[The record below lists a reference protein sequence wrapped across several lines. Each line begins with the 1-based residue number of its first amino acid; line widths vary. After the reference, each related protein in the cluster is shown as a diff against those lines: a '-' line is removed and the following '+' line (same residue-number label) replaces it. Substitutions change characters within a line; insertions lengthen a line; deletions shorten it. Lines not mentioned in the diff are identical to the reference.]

1 MNYIIPNDI
10 QNAKNTSSNNNN
22 YVTGHPTGADESS
35 GLFSNGA
42 THKINT
48 SYINPINIKTV
59 KQYISIDSK
68 FRPNYFN
75 TKPTN
80 FEINLPNSYSNILSM
95 TLKQVSLPASYY
107 SISKTLGNSTF
118 TVTTGASVLN
128 ITIPDGNYAPFSYGS
143 AISISPSANIAALI
157 LSINNQLGGTI
168 LFAIDPVSG
177 RASFINNTGS
187 NIVITFNVDST
198 FTIDPNTPLPL
209 RCGWQLGFRSASYTV
224 SSGVTA
230 TLFSE
235 GICMITGP
243 QYGFLSI
250 NDYQMNEYQSYTA
263 MYSSSVLQ
271 KNILDRLELS
281 SSTQKIMNGELFCVI
296 NPDKTDSPRTYFGP
310 VNINRLKIGLYDEYG
325 RIIDLNN
332 MDWSFVLELETLY
345 K

>member
-75 TKPTN
+75 TKSTN
-80 FEINLPNSYSNILSM
+80 FEINLTNSYSNILSM
-95 TLKQVSLPASYY
+95 TLKQVSLPCSYY

-118 TVTTGASVLN
+118 TVTVGASVLN
-128 ITIPDGNYAPFSYGS
+128 ITIPDGNYAPFSTNS
-143 AISISPSANIAALI
+143 NNLVALI
-157 LSINNQLGGTI
+157 ASINAQ
-168 LFAIDPVSG
+168 FAAVPTNIVFSVDTTSG
-177 RASFINNTGS
+177 RASFLNNTG
-187 NIVITFNVDST
+187 NAIAITFNVDST
-198 FTIDPNTPLPL
+198 FNIDPNTPLPL
-209 RCGWQLGFRSASYTV
+209 RCGWQLGFRCASYAV
-224 SSGVTA
+224 STGA
-230 TLFSE
+230 TCLSE

-263 MYSSSVLQ
+263 MYSSSILQ

-281 SSTQKIMNGELFCVI
+281 SSTQKIIYGELFCVI
-296 NPDKTDSPRTYFGP
+296 NPYKTESPRTYFGP

>member
-22 YVTGHPTGADESS
+22 YVTGPPMGADESS
-35 GLFSNGA
+35 GLFSNGV
-42 THKINT
+42 TQKLNT

-75 TKPTN
+75 TKSTN
-80 FEINLPNSYSNILSM
+80 FEINIPNSYSNILSM
-95 TLKQVSLPASYY
+95 TLKQVSLPASFY

-118 TVTTGASVLN
+118 IVTSGATVFN
-128 ITIPDGNYAPFSYGS
+128 ITIPDGNYAPFSTGTLS
-143 AISISPSANIAALI
+143 FSSPSANITAL
-157 LSINNQLGGTI
+157 LNAINGPLPATI
-168 LFAIDPVSG
+168 VFAIDPVSG
-177 RASFINNTGS
+177 RASFVNTTGS
-187 NIVITFNVDST
+187 SITITFNVDST
-198 FTIDPNTPLPL
+198 FNIDPNTPLPL
-209 RCGWQLGFRSASYTV
+209 RCGWQLGFRAASYTV

-230 TLFSE
+230 TLLSE

-296 NPDKTDSPRTYFGP
+296 NPDKTESPRTYFGP

>member
-22 YVTGHPTGADESS
+22 YVTGPPMGADESS
-35 GLFSNGA
+35 GLFSNGVA
-42 THKINT
+42 QKLNT

-75 TKPTN
+75 TKSTN
-80 FEINLPNSYSNILSM
+80 FEINLPNAYPNILSM
-95 TLKQVSLPASYY
+95 SLKQVSLPASYY

-118 TVTTGASVLN
+118 IVTSGALVYN
-128 ITIPDGNYAPFSYGS
+128 ITIPDGNYAPFSS
-143 AISISPSANIAALI
+143 ASANIASLTALI
-157 LSINNQLGGTI
+157 NDPLPSDIV
-168 LFAIDPVSG
+168 FAIDTVSG
-177 RASFINNTGS
+177 RASFENTTGS
-187 NIVITFNVDST
+187 SITITFNVDST

-224 SSGVTA
+224 SDGA
-230 TLFSE
+230 TLLSE

>member
-22 YVTGHPTGADESS
+22 YVTGPPMGADESS
-35 GLFSNGA
+35 GLFSNGVA
-42 THKINT
+42 QKLNT

-75 TKPTN
+75 TKSTN
-80 FEINLPNSYSNILSM
+80 FEINLPNAYPNILSM
-95 TLKQVSLPASYY
+95 SLKQVSLPCSYY

-118 TVTTGASVLN
+118 NVTKSGTVSN
-128 ITIPDGNYAPFSYGS
+128 ITIPDGNYAPFSN
-143 AISISPSANIAALI
+143 ISSFVTGLP
-157 LSINNQLGGTI
+157 GGVSFTI
-168 LFAIDPVSG
+168 DSVSG
-177 RASFINNTGS
+177 RASFTNTSGGD
-187 NIVITFNVDST
+187 IIITFNVDST
-198 FTIDPNTPLPL
+198 FNIDPNTPLPL

-224 SSGVTA
+224 QTGA
-230 TLFSE
+230 TFSSE

-250 NDYQMNEYQSYTA
+250 NDYQMNECQSYTA

-271 KNILDRLELS
+271 KNILDRIELS
-281 SSTQKIMNGELFCVI
+281 SSTQKIMNGGLFCVI
-296 NPDKTDSPRTYFGP
+296 NPDKTESPRTYFGP

>member
-1 MNYIIPNDI
+1 MNYIIQNDI

-22 YVTGHPTGADESS
+22 YVTGPPLGADESS
-35 GLFSNGA
+35 GLFSNGV
-42 THKINT
+42 TQKLNT

-75 TKPTN
+75 TKSTN
-80 FEINLPNSYSNILSM
+80 FEINLPNSYPNILSM
-95 TLKQVSLPASYY
+95 SLKQVSLPASYY

-118 TVTTGASVLN
+118 NVTVSGTVHN
-128 ITIPDGNYAPFSYGS
+128 ITIPDGNYSPFNTT
-143 AISISPSANIAALI
+143 IPIFDPPLP
-157 LSINNQLGGTI
+157 GGVVFT
-168 LFAIDPVSG
+168 IDPVSG
-177 RASFINNTGS
+177 RAKFISTT
-187 NIVITFNVDST
+187 IAFVITFNVDSN
-198 FTIDPNTPLPL
+198 FNIDPNTPLPL

-224 SSGVTA
+224 PVSTPCI
-230 TLFSE
+230 SE

-243 QYGFLSI
+243 HYGFLSI

-263 MYSSSVLQ
+263 MYTSSVLQ

-296 NPDKTDSPRTYFGP
+296 NPDKTESPRTYFGP

>member
-22 YVTGHPTGADESS
+22 YVTGPPMGADESS

-42 THKINT
+42 TQKLNT

-75 TKPTN
+75 TKSTN

-95 TLKQVSLPASYY
+95 SLKQVSLPASYY
-107 SISKTLGNSTF
+107 SISKTRGNSTF
-118 TVTTGASVLN
+118 TVKIGAAAPIE
-128 ITIPDGNYAPFSYGS
+128 ITIPDGNYAPFSTGS
-143 AISISPSANIAALI
+143 VSFSSPSANISALI
-157 LSINNQLGGTI
+157 SSINTQLGATI
-168 LFAIDPVSG
+168 VFAIDPVSG
-177 RASFINNTGS
+177 RASFVNNNAS
-187 NIVITFNVDST
+187 SIIITFNVDST
-198 FTIDPNTPLPL
+198 FTIDPNTPMPL

-224 SSGVTA
+224 STLA
-230 TLFSE
+230 TLLSE

-281 SSTQKIMNGELFCVI
+281 SSTQIVMNGELFCVI
-296 NPDKTDSPRTYFGP
+296 NPDKTESPRTYFGP

>member
-22 YVTGHPTGADESS
+22 YVTGPPMGADESS

-42 THKINT
+42 TQKLNT

-75 TKPTN
+75 TKSTN

-95 TLKQVSLPASYY
+95 SLKQVSLPASYY

-118 TVTTGASVLN
+118 TVKIGAAAPIE
-128 ITIPDGNYAPFSYGS
+128 ITIPDGNYAPFSTGS
-143 AISISPSANIAALI
+143 VSFSSPSANISALI
-157 LSINNQLGGTI
+157 SSINTQLGATI
-168 LFAIDPVSG
+168 VFAIDHVSG
-177 RASFINNTGS
+177 RASFVNNNAS
-187 NIVITFNVDST
+187 SIIITFNVDST
-198 FTIDPNTPLPL
+198 FTIDPNTPMPL

-224 SSGVTA
+224 STLA
-230 TLFSE
+230 TLLSE

-281 SSTQKIMNGELFCVI
+281 SSTQIVMNGELFCVI
-296 NPDKTDSPRTYFGP
+296 NPDKTESPRTYFGP

>member
-22 YVTGHPTGADESS
+22 YVTGPPMGADESS
-35 GLFSNGA
+35 GLFSNGVA
-42 THKINT
+42 QKLNT

-75 TKPTN
+75 TKSTN
-80 FEINLPNSYSNILSM
+80 FEINLPNAYSNILSM

-118 TVTTGASVLN
+118 TVTEGASVYN
-128 ITIPDGNYAPFSYGS
+128 ITIPDGNYAPFSTT
-143 AISISPSANIAALI
+143 SANIAALI
-157 LSINNQLGGTI
+157 LSINNQLGGNI
-168 LFAIDPVSG
+168 LFSIDPVSG
-177 RASFINNTGS
+177 RASFVNTTGS
-187 NIVITFNVDST
+187 IITITFNVDST

-224 SSGVTA
+224 SDGA
-230 TLFSE
+230 TLLSE

>member
-22 YVTGHPTGADESS
+22 YVTGPPMGADESS
-35 GLFSNGA
+35 GLFSNGV
-42 THKINT
+42 TQKLNT

-75 TKPTN
+75 TKSTN

-95 TLKQVSLPASYY
+95 SLKQVSLPASYY

-118 TVTTGASVLN
+118 TVTGAFVYN
-128 ITIPDGNYAPFSYGS
+128 ITIPDGNYAPFSTGTPS
-143 AISISPSANIAALI
+143 FSSPSANIAAL
-157 LSINNQLGGTI
+157 LGSINNPAVALPVTI
-168 LFAIDPVSG
+168 VFSIDPVSG
-177 RASFINNTGS
+177 RASFYNNTAAS
-187 NIVITFNVDST
+187 IVITFNVDSN

-224 SSGVTA
+224 STLA
-230 TLFSE
+230 TLLSE

-296 NPDKTDSPRTYFGP
+296 NPDKTESPRTYFGP

>member
-1 MNYIIPNDI
+1 MNYIIPNDT
-10 QNAKNTSSNNNN
+10 QNAKNASSNNNN
-22 YVTGHPTGADESS
+22 YVTGPPMGADESS
-35 GLFSNGA
+35 GLFSNGVA
-42 THKINT
+42 QKLNT

-75 TKPTN
+75 TKSTN
-80 FEINLPNSYSNILSM
+80 FEINLSNAYSNILSM

-118 TVTTGASVLN
+118 TVTEGADVYN
-128 ITIPDGNYAPFSYGS
+128 ITIPDGNYAPFSS
-143 AISISPSANIAALI
+143 ASLIA
-157 LSINNQLGGTI
+157 SINDPLPPDI
-168 LFAIDPVSG
+168 VFAIDTVSG
-177 RASFINNTGS
+177 RASFENTTGS
-187 NIVITFNVDST
+187 SITITFNVDST

-224 SSGVTA
+224 SDGVT
-230 TLFSE
+230 LLSE